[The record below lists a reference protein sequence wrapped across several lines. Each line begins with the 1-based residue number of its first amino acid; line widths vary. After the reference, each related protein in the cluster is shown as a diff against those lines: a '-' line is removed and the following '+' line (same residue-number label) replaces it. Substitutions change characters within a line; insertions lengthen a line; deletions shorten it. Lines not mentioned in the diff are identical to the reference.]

1 MLILVLL
8 DQFILVGS
16 MLAAVWIKKHW
27 LLPDPLLPARQ
38 HFELFLRLWPFL
50 ALVLILTGAYDLQVA
65 VGRLRPLLRRT
76 LRGAVVMAG
85 VWIAGSFYLKM
96 SELFT
101 YSRAIFSLFLVFS
114 VVGLVVVR
122 LAYVKIASAWR
133 RKTGQYRRVLLF
145 GGESLGPM
153 IIRNLRRHVFVPM
166 QIVGVTGDVDLPD
179 DVPRLTV
186 EEALQ
191 QMRQGQIDHV
201 IVDLPPR
208 RIRELLRVAQ
218 VAELEG
224 VPLQITPSIF
234 PGIHLKPRV
243 DHIGRTPVI
252 ELCGDDLPLSGL
264 FAKRALDLILS
275 IVGLIVLS
283 PLLLFIALVIK
294 LTSPGPVFYT
304 RERVG
309 LDGRR
314 FNMLKFRTMVVG
326 AEEEAEPGWTRPDD
340 ARRTPVGRLL
350 RRTNLDEFPQ
360 LFNVLVGSMS
370 LVGPR
375 PERPEMV
382 EQFKPLVDRYSHKH
396 WVKPGMTGWAQVN
409 GWRGRTDLKRRIEHD
424 IYYIERWSLWF
435 DLKILFLTLF
445 RGYKNAY

>member
-1 MLILVLL
+1 
-8 DQFILVGS
+8 
-16 MLAAVWIKKHW
+16 
-27 LLPDPLLPARQ
+27 
-38 HFELFLRLWPFL
+38 
-50 ALVLILTGAYDLQVA
+50 
-65 VGRLRPLLRRT
+65 
-76 LRGAVVMAG
+76 
-85 VWIAGSFYLKM
+85 
-96 SELFT
+96 
-101 YSRAIFSLFLVFS
+101 
-114 VVGLVVVR
+114 
-122 LAYVKIASAWR
+122 
-133 RKTGQYRRVLLF
+133 
-145 GGESLGPM
+145 
-153 IIRNLRRHVFVPM
+153 M

>member
-1 MLILVLL
+1 
-8 DQFILVGS
+8 
-16 MLAAVWIKKHW
+16 
-27 LLPDPLLPARQ
+27 
-38 HFELFLRLWPFL
+38 
-50 ALVLILTGAYDLQVA
+50 
-65 VGRLRPLLRRT
+65 
-76 LRGAVVMAG
+76 
-85 VWIAGSFYLKM
+85 
-96 SELFT
+96 
-101 YSRAIFSLFLVFS
+101 
-114 VVGLVVVR
+114 
-122 LAYVKIASAWR
+122 
-133 RKTGQYRRVLLF
+133 
-145 GGESLGPM
+145 
-153 IIRNLRRHVFVPM
+153 M
-166 QIVGVTGDVDLPD
+166 QIVGVTGEVDVPD

-208 RIRELLRVAQ
+208 KIRELLRVAQ

-340 ARRTPVGRLL
+340 ARRTPVGRFL

-360 LFNVLVGSMS
+360 LFNVLAGSMS